1 MSHKNNASI
10 LSAFLLAIASL
21 AGGAAIAQVS
31 EEERAAT
38 EEAQRQINI
47 ARTFAANARQLTAYS
62 IDGRELGKIGEPELY
77 NFPQFSPDL
86 TQIATVKFDLQEESA
101 DVWVLDVESGEP
113 KRISFSKPRERV
125 QTPVWSADSS
135 ELVYVGLRGSRFGI
149 YRARADGT
157 GETELIYDHE
167 GGPIVLADWSLDGR
181 FLAFSESDLSGG
193 RIFTLDLEGDRQP
206 KLVFQWDSMSTGP
219 RFSPDRRYLSFV
231 SDKTGRIEYYVTP
244 AEPVGGPAHEPIQ
257 MTTEGGFGLGAWDAD
272 EPKFYYLAQERKVI
286 AYDVDTAGDF
296 KFSNPTHV
304 FTVPE
309 AVPAGGGGGLV
320 TISRNGER
328 LIFALPPKQELFQIA
343 VLDRAGKV
351 LSRIGE
357 PDRYFQPSFSPDG
370 SKVVAIR
377 TGNQTGESDIW
388 TFDVATGQGTQVTTT
403 VDIDEDSPVFMSD
416 GEHVAYSYFHE
427 DYSWI
432 HRKAAD
438 GSGDQELLFRYTPGA
453 FLSLMDVSAGD
464 EYLLFESFGFVVTAP
479 LKGDDALAR
488 EGIDLLREE
497 FEVSMPRF
505 SPDMSLVAYTYN
517 DTGRPEVHL
526 TGFDKTTGMAVDGP
540 RHKVSS
546 DGTVGGIAWREDGRE
561 LYYISENKDTDELN
575 DVKVMAV
582 AVTTQPELRTEAP
595 RVLFEITLPTA
606 GDPSQW
612 QNVSPDGQRFLF
624 ALPTP

>member
-10 LSAFLLAIASL
+10 FRASLLAIASL
-21 AGGAAIAQVS
+21 ASGAAIAQVS

-86 TQIATVKFDLQEESA
+86 TQIAAVKFDLQEESA

-257 MTTEGGFGLGAWDAD
+257 MTTEGGFGLGAWDSD

-320 TISRNGER
+320 TISRDGER

-388 TFDVATGQGTQVTTT
+388 TFDVATGQGTQVTST

-453 FLSLMDVSAGD
+453 FISLMDVSAGD
-464 EYLLFESFGFVVTAP
+464 EYLLFESFGFVVTVP
-479 LKGDDALAR
+479 LEGDDPLAR

-497 FEVSMPRF
+497 FEVSVPRF
-505 SPDMSLVAYTYN
+505 SPDLSHVAYTYN
-517 DTGRPEVHL
+517 DTGRPEVYV
-526 TGFDKTTGMAVDGP
+526 TGFDKTTGMAAEGK

-546 DGTVGGIAWREDGRE
+546 EGTVGGIAWREDGRE

-575 DVKVMAV
+575 DVRVMAV
-582 AVTTQPELRTEAP
+582 GVTTRPELRTEEP
-595 RVLFEITLPTA
+595 RVLFELTLPTA

-624 ALPTP
+624 ALPAP